1 MCTSA
6 NKNKNS
12 KRNHFSIFVPNNLQ
26 GGEYLWEN
34 KSTGSTFSFW
44 TEKGDDTDSW
54 GKAAF
59 GVSSLNKI
67 GSSVW
72 VTMATTKSGCI
83 ISHSNSIEGALCLIW
98 VKAFSC
104 CQALFESTSTAT
116 SWGASCKDTRRAQRT
131 TDSGIIS
138 QLTALTFSGI
148 LPTIIR
154 ESVGEPHQSGM
165 KCLIFKHGRSQ
176 LKN

>member
-1 MCTSA
+1 
-6 NKNKNS
+6 
-12 KRNHFSIFVPNNLQ
+12 
-26 GGEYLWEN
+26 
-34 KSTGSTFSFW
+34 
-44 TEKGDDTDSW
+44 
-54 GKAAF
+54 
-59 GVSSLNKI
+59 
-67 GSSVW
+67 
-72 VTMATTKSGCI
+72 MATTKSGCI
-83 ISHSNSIEGALCLIW
+83 ISHRNSIEGALCLIW

-154 ESVGEPHQSGM
+154 ESVGEPCQSVM

-176 LKN
+176 LKNSLILKLNRKNCISILRQSYCSHDTLESWSFTVSNAR